1 MCGNGLIFF
10 LDSSFSSLAVA
21 VTFMVWRRWLSE
33 FQEQRKSEGHK
44 ERILLR
50 SVYVDT
56 LEIRRTVGRAG
67 FARARF
73 KAQIFLQPTL
83 SIRLDAAA
91 GQGVRRGRC
100 LKGPTTLCFFSRL
113 QGAASHLLGVVQ
125 PSPEEPEM
133 ERSML
138 HYSPAN
144 HSSGHPIPEVTLS
157 SRELMEE
164 KSKLDNNE
172 YGSFCERF
180 SSGRSDLKGQMTV
193 QFPSVR
199 LKGSLTPLSRA
210 RLEPNLDRF
219 AISPQRPSHTNYKPT
234 VLDNAP
240 ALQVLDAMLATASL
254 GANVFVRCG
263 PSDPRAATIGSG
275 HVMVSPAD
283 LAPSSPALLPLP
295 SQSPRFLLH
304 FATSKAA
311 AAEMAVASSYVAS
324 ISKVLRR
331 DRRSPSVFSVA
342 FSRLPYSA
350 GCRSR
355 PPPLEKV
362 VLGSGS
368 SSGRNDSFPCSTAS
382 SPLVPVLS
390 SQSPAYQS
398 AGMANRSRQV
408 LCKAELNVS
417 GEIPNSPAAEMS
429 QYERIVELLTTLFP
443 VWVTWLETDL
453 FTLGLGFL
461 MLSMGLTLT
470 FEDFR
475 RCMRNPWTVG
485 VGFLAQYLVKPLLG
499 FVIAMTLKLSAPL
512 ATGLIL
518 VSCCPGGQASNV
530 ATYISKGNVALSVLM
545 TTASPICLVGMPVMC
560 CSTIGA
566 IVMTPL
572 LTKLLA
578 GQLVPVDA
586 AGLAISTFQ
595 VVLVPT
601 IVGVLANEY
610 FPKFTKRISTLT
622 PLIGVI
628 LTTLLCASPIGQV
641 AEVLKSQGAQLII
654 PVALLHVAAFAL
666 GYWLSRLSTFGEST
680 SRTISIECGMQSS
693 ALGFLLAQKHFTNP
707 LVSVPSA
714 VSVVCMAL
722 GGSALAVFWR
732 NRPIPANDKDDF
744 QE

>member
-1 MCGNGLIFF
+1 
-10 LDSSFSSLAVA
+10 
-21 VTFMVWRRWLSE
+21 
-33 FQEQRKSEGHK
+33 
-44 ERILLR
+44 
-50 SVYVDT
+50 
-56 LEIRRTVGRAG
+56 
-67 FARARF
+67 
-73 KAQIFLQPTL
+73 
-83 SIRLDAAA
+83 
-91 GQGVRRGRC
+91 
-100 LKGPTTLCFFSRL
+100 
-113 QGAASHLLGVVQ
+113 
-125 PSPEEPEM
+125 
-133 ERSML
+133 
-138 HYSPAN
+138 
-144 HSSGHPIPEVTLS
+144 
-157 SRELMEE
+157 
-164 KSKLDNNE
+164 
-172 YGSFCERF
+172 
-180 SSGRSDLKGQMTV
+180 
-193 QFPSVR
+193 
-199 LKGSLTPLSRA
+199 
-210 RLEPNLDRF
+210 
-219 AISPQRPSHTNYKPT
+219 
-234 VLDNAP
+234 
-240 ALQVLDAMLATASL
+240 MLATASL

-275 HVMVSPAD
+275 HVMVSP
-283 LAPSSPALLPLP
+283 SPYPRPHHLPLP
-295 SQSPRFLLH
+295 SRSIPILTSQLQPRRFGAVLP
-304 FATSKAA
+304 S
-311 AAEMAVASSYVAS
+311 VASSPLP
-324 ISKVLRR
+324 K
-331 DRRSPSVFSVA
+331 PSFPA
-342 FSRLPYSA
+342 PFCYFEG
-350 GCRSR
+350 GCGGNG
-355 PPPLEKV
+355 

-368 SSGRNDSFPCSTAS
+368 SSGRNDGFPCSTAS
-382 SPLVPVLS
+382 SPLVPVL
-390 SQSPAYQS
+390 
-398 AGMANRSRQV
+398 RSRQV

-443 VWVTWLETDL
+443 VWVIIGTIIGIYKPSMVTWLETDL

-499 FVIAMTLKLSAPL
+499 FVIAMTLKLSASL

-545 TTASPICLVGMPVMC
+545 TT

-628 LTTLLCASPIGQV
+628 LTTLLCASPVSMPDYELKHILFCLFSDEYACVKSMCANLKNVSVHGTNPIVLVMKIGQV

-654 PVALLHVAAFAL
+654 PVAFLHVAAFAL

-707 LVSVPSA
+707 LVAVPSA